1 MYEPVCTLHR
11 ASRLRRKRDETNEKE
26 TGTVGERQDDPYLS
40 TSPSRRY
47 RSLHNRGRLCSTV
60 RECKQFAIQLS
71 PSHLLKYFLYFRL
84 QDPNTARLSPLLV
97 VSGSRP
103 RQATAKS
110 PGPQP
115 RSLRVV
121 SLPRKRLQCSLPHA
135 RLLLPHARLLLP
147 YPPSYRLGLW
157 TSQEGED
164 ALVLTV
170 CRLPCALANCRNP
183 SPVIVR

>member
-1 MYEPVCTLHR
+1 MIHI
-11 ASRLRRKRDETNEKE
+11 SRLRCRDGIVAYII
-26 TGTVGERQDDPYLS
+26 TGVSALRYGNACN
-40 TSPSRRY
+40 SRF
-47 RSLHNRGRLCSTV
+47 S
-60 RECKQFAIQLS
+60 S

-170 CRLPCALANCRNP
+170 CRLPCALANYRNP